1 MNSIHPST
9 QFCGATGNFP
19 IYDFIDNTSN
29 VLQYNSSNFTFI
41 TSNKLND
48 YIYNTS
54 NNLNDYIYNVSN
66 EISPVLFDLRDFQHS
81 RSDKIIYKDY
91 DNNNNVVIVET
102 DSNAEVLFK
111 NFNGDVKT
119 KIDKNGDIY
128 VYHGLEILPAGYS
141 AGWWGVENRI
151 AEAITLTQGL
161 RFDVTNLQADGLLI
175 WSAIGTAQTTAD
187 LGVTN
192 AAAAQ
197 ATANTALFNAA
208 AAQLTANTALA
219 NAAAADGV
227 ATGALGLATTAQ
239 ATATEAVGTTL
250 VINGILPYLI
260 SSNILTNVNIF
271 LISSNNLSDQKYI
284 NSNSI
289 TDITSF
295 YISSN
300 NISDQKYINSNS
312 ITDIT
317 SFYISS
323 NNISDQKYINSNSI
337 TDITSFYISSNNLSD
352 QKYINSNS
360 ITDILS
366 TYISN
371 KGGVIGGKFEFIDGK
386 ITIGLPKDATT
397 ISNEVDTYTLNP
409 NSQLDIISDAYFAGN
424 VGFGVTNPSY
434 KLHFGNPF
442 NGPTNSYQLSIDNDN
457 APRTGYRIANIY
469 NGQQNAALKF
479 INDINNAGGSACTF
493 WTRNPVDNTYTT
505 RLTINAAGEATFE
518 QEVISVKSFTCG
530 ANYFFNGNLN
540 GKVEYKNISNN
551 PTSTKRFKIESNR
564 FLYDAYTQCY
574 YYDFE
579 LNRHMFDNMIN
590 VGTVAYPILARSRV
604 FKVISMNCFDFVHLD
619 SINNTSGNSP
629 IGFSEEI
636 TVYQTNID
644 PSINITDAGASPV
657 ESQAF
662 NNYVILGK
670 KKDINIGYWNFW
682 TTNYG
687 YMRYLTKQPLDLYF
701 TLTQIW

>member
-1 MNSIHPST
+1 MNTVYPST
-9 QFCGATGNFP
+9 NYIGATGNFP
-19 IYDFIDNTSN
+19 IFDFIDNTSN
-29 VLQYNSSNFTFI
+29 ILSNYTRI
-41 TSNKLND
+41 
-48 YIYNTS
+48 TS
-54 NNLNDYIYNVSN
+54 NNLNDYINNLSN
-66 EISPVLFDLRDFQHS
+66 ELRDFQHS
-81 RSDKIIYKDY
+81 RSDKTIYKDY

-102 DSNAEVLFK
+102 DSNAEILFK

-119 KIDKNGDIY
+119 KIDKNGTLY
-128 VYHGLEILPAGYS
+128 VYHPLEILPAGYS

-175 WSAIGTAQTTAD
+175 WSAVGTAQTTAD
-187 LGVTN
+187 LGVAN

-197 ATANTALFNAA
+197 GTANTALFNAGV
-208 AAQLTANTALA
+208 AQLTANAALA

-227 ATGALGLATTAQ
+227 ATAALGLATTAQ
-239 ATATEAVGTTL
+239 ATATEAVGATL

-260 SSNILTNVNIF
+260 SSNTLTNVN
-271 LISSNNLSDQKYI
+271 
-284 NSNSI
+284 
-289 TDITSF
+289 SF

-312 ITDIT
+312 IED
-317 SFYISS
+317 
-323 NNISDQKYINSNSI
+323 NL
-337 TDITSFYISSNNLSD
+337 SFYISSNNLSD

-360 ITDILS
+360 ITDVLS
-366 TYISN
+366 PYISN
-371 KGGVIGGKFEFIDGK
+371 KGGAIGGKFEFIDGK

-397 ISNEVDTYTLNP
+397 ITNGVDTYTLNP
-409 NSQLDIISDAYFAGN
+409 NSQLDVISNAYFGGN

-457 APRTGYRIANIY
+457 FPRTGYRIANIY

-493 WTRNPVDNTYTT
+493 WTRNPVDNTYNT
-505 RLTINAAGEATFE
+505 RLTINSAGEATFE

-540 GKVEYKNISNN
+540 GKVEYSNIKNN
-551 PTSTKRFKIESNR
+551 PIPTLRFKIESNR

-574 YYDFE
+574 YYDFF
-579 LNRHMFDNMIN
+579 LNKYIFDNTIN
-590 VGTVAYPILARSRV
+590 VGTIAYPIWALSRV
-604 FKVISMNCFDFVHLD
+604 FKVVSMNCFDFVHLN
-619 SINNTSGNSP
+619 SINSTVGNSP

-657 ESQAF
+657 ASQAF
-662 NNYVILGK
+662 NNYVIFGK
-670 KKDINIGYWNFW
+670 KNNTNIGYWNFW
-682 TTNYG
+682 TTNYS
-687 YMRYLTKQPLDLYF
+687 YMRYISKQQLDLYF
-701 TLTQIW
+701 TITQIWK